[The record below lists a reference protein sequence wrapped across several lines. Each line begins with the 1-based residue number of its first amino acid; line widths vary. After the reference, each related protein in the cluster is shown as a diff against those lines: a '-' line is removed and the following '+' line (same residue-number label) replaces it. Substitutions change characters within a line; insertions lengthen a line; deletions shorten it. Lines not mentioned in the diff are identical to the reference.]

1 MRKTMDNNS
10 DKEAARIRRTLALYN
25 ALPNIFWSVLCLL
38 PLTIF
43 CYTLLPLP
51 WFLVFLALSAV
62 PVFLPN
68 ALFDKMQ
75 VGKIAAVY
83 KKLGVEVVNR
93 LAQNGGLVNR
103 RIRKKFPAYRAVTA
117 NRASVHKR
125 IRDTY
130 VYEKFHF
137 LLFVFF
143 TLSMVYALG
152 KGHWGWAPVLGV
164 TNLVYNVYPN
174 LLQQYIRLKL
184 KANAGVR
191 RGAGRASLT
200 KGD

>member
-1 MRKTMDNNS
+1 MRTTMIHNS
-10 DKEAARIRRTLALYN
+10 DRETARLKRTLGWYN
-25 ALPNIFWSVLCLL
+25 VLPNIFWSVICLL
-38 PLTIF
+38 PLTVF
-43 CYTLLPLP
+43 CYTLLPPVWLT
-51 WFLVFLALSAV
+51 VFLALSFV

-68 ALFDKMQ
+68 AFFDKMQ
-75 VGKIAAVY
+75 VGKTTAVY

-103 RIRKKFPAYRAVTA
+103 LVRKKFPAYRAVTPHG
-117 NRASVHKR
+117 ASVHKR
-125 IRDTY
+125 IQHTY

-143 TLSMVYALG
+143 TLSMLYALG
-152 KGHWGWAPVLGV
+152 RGYIGWAAVLLV

-184 KANAGVR
+184 RTLARKQRESGVAPR
-191 RGAGRASLT
+191 PKGR
-200 KGD
+200 